1 MFTNKD
7 ITVFSFNKN
16 EYVRTEIRRVFWDE
30 YEERS
35 STDKGI
41 KKNNKVSVFIPM
53 SSMPGKFA
61 LRTGDVVLKGIV
73 KYSPAANDE
82 KAISEW
88 HRYVEKHYDVHTV
101 TAIFIRDYGSDDM
114 QHIEVVMN

>member
-16 EYVRTEIRRVFWDE
+16 EYVRTEIRKVFWNE
-30 YEERS
+30 HIERTT
-35 STDKGI
+35 TDNGLVLN
-41 KKNNKVSVFIPM
+41 KKVNVFIPM

-61 LRTGDVVLKGIV
+61 IKTGDVVLKGIV
-73 KYSPAANDE
+73 KYSPVANEE

-88 HRYVEKHYDVHTV
+88 HRYIEKQYDAHTV
-101 TAIFIRDYGSDDM
+101 TAISIHDYGSIDM

>member
-16 EYVRTEIRRVFWDE
+16 EYVRTEIRKVFWNE
-30 YEERS
+30 HIERIT
-35 STDKGI
+35 TDSGLVLN
-41 KKNNKVSVFIPM
+41 KKVNVFIPM

-61 LRTGDVVLKGIV
+61 IKTGDVVLKGIV
-73 KYSPAANDE
+73 KYSPVANEE

-88 HRYVEKHYDVHTV
+88 HRYIEKQYDAHIV
-101 TAIFIRDYGSDDM
+101 TAISIHDYGSIDM